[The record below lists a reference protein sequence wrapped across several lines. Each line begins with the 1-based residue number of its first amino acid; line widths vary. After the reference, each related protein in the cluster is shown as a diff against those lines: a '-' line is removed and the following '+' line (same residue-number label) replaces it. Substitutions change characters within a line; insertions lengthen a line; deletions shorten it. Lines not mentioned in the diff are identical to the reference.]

1 MFDSMLPDASQI
13 NPTLRQTASS
23 YGKGTPPMGAPPR
36 QTENARRWSA
46 TSCSPTGYP
55 AVPSALGGLTSG
67 FGMGP
72 GVPPLPWSL
81 TNEGHSSVRGEASA
95 VPWGPHSATSRRPV
109 SKRIAG
115 TEKEERRARPIS
127 TARLNALPRLHL
139 QPINL
144 VVYQGPYRRENSSWD
159 WLPA

>member
-1 MFDSMLPDASQI
+1 MASPPREELLYALFGRTVAKI
-13 NPTLRQTASS
+13 ASS
-23 YGKGTPPMGAPPR
+23 HYLHMSFVFGCPAKMPSVGQRRPALPR
-36 QTENARRWSA
+36 AD
-46 TSCSPTGYP
+46 P

-81 TNEGHSSVRGEASA
+81 TNVGHSAVRA
-95 VPWGPHSATSRRPV
+95 VPWGPHSATDEDVLHLGPQDV
-109 SKRIAG
+109 VMG
-115 TEKEERRARPIS
+115 HVEVRARPIS
-127 TARLNALPRLHL
+127 TARLRRSHALHL
-139 QPINL
+139 PPINL